1 MSLKNKLT
9 LTFTGMLAGVMLLLS
24 IAVYSYVG
32 IAMLE
37 RLDSQLIL
45 NSSRIINLLRAD
57 ALGEIEVDHTH
68 LDISSEFFFQVW
80 GINRRILAFS
90 ENASNFTSAMDVN
103 NLVATSPAFNSIV
116 LENDPYRV
124 LTIPIQV
131 NQQSVGWLQVGI
143 SLIDYKHTQQ
153 EILQIFF
160 IGDVFFSL
168 IVGYL
173 GWQIISKELKPLE
186 GITNVAEQMMSSD
199 DLSIRIPVEPG
210 RQDEIGQVILT
221 LNRTLV
227 RLERIFN
234 SQKRFITDVSHELRT
249 PLTVIK
255 GNVGLGL
262 LMKNMDKESLLTIDK
277 EIDRLTRLVNN
288 LLFIA
293 QAETDG
299 APLDLKPIEFDGVF
313 LEVYKQLKTLAGRD
327 LVVELAE
334 IDQVQVLGDR
344 DRIKQV
350 LLNLAGN
357 AIKYTPAGGM
367 IKVGLKKVNEQACF
381 WISDTGPGIPEEDL
395 TQIFERFYRG
405 KVSRARI
412 PMRSESSFGLG
423 LSIVNW
429 IVRQHKGRIEVES
442 KLGEGTT
449 FSVWLP
455 LMKNTQSID
464 TSSGI

>member
-1 MSLKNKLT
+1 MSLKVKLT
-9 LTFTGMLAGVMLLLS
+9 LIYTGMLTGIILLLS
-24 IAVYSYVG
+24 ILVYLYGDIAV
-32 IAMLE
+32 LE
-37 RLDSQLIL
+37 RLDAKLISS
-45 NSSRIINLLRAD
+45 SSRIINSLRVD
-57 ALGEIEVDHTH
+57 ALGGIEVDHTH
-68 LDISSEFFFQVW
+68 SGFYSEVFFQVW
-80 GINRRILAFS
+80 GIDERLLGFS
-90 ENASNFTSAMDVN
+90 ENASDFTSAMDVN
-103 NLVATSPAFNSIV
+103 GLSGTSPVFNSIV
-116 LENDPYRV
+116 LMNDPYRV

-131 NQQSVGWLQVGI
+131 NQQSVGWLQVGV
-143 SLIDYKHTQQ
+143 SLIEHKRNQQ
-153 EILQIFF
+153 EIFQLFF
-160 IGDVFFSL
+160 IANIVLGL
-168 IVGYL
+168 IVGGL
-173 GWQIISKELKPLE
+173 SWIIIGKELKPLE
-186 GITNVAEQMMSSD
+186 DITSAANQMMSSN
-199 DLSIRIPVEPG
+199 DLSIRIPLEPG
-210 RQDEIGQVILT
+210 RNDEIGRVILT

-262 LMKNMDKESLLTIDK
+262 LMKNVDEESLLTIDK

-293 QAETDG
+293 EAETDG

-313 LEVYKQLKTLAGRD
+313 LEVYKQLKTLAGGN

-357 AIKYTPAGGM
+357 AIKYTPAGGT
-367 IKVGLKKVNEQACF
+367 IKVGLKKVDERACF

-395 TQIFERFYRG
+395 PHLFDRFYRG
-405 KVSRARI
+405 KVSRVHI
-412 PMRSESSFGLG
+412 PTRTGSSFGLG

-442 KLGEGTT
+442 KLGAGTT
-449 FSVWLP
+449 FTIWLP
-455 LMKNTQSID
+455 LMKNIQSKD
-464 TSSGI
+464 ASSET